1 METFRLSQ
9 FRGLKIICFCFPSF
23 SEVIPM
29 IIPPIPRQSSVIP
42 LPHRLALGDAASRIS
57 KGRSLLPLMSHCLR
71 IRSRLRNLEDA
82 SGEFCVCEFILS
94 TLAIP
99 TDTQSPN
106 LSPATLS
113 LLRTGVRQGCGA
125 RRDFFS
131 QISYAVPSVLAS
143 GGVAVVFNI

>member
-9 FRGLKIICFCFPSF
+9 FRGLKIFCFCFPSF
-23 SEVIPM
+23 SEVIAM
-29 IIPPIPRQSSVIP
+29 IIPPILRQSSVIL
-42 LPHRLALGDAASRIS
+42 LPHPLALGDAASRIS
-57 KGRSLLPLMSHCLR
+57 KGRSLLPLMSHCL
-71 IRSRLRNLEDA
+71 SRLRNLEDA